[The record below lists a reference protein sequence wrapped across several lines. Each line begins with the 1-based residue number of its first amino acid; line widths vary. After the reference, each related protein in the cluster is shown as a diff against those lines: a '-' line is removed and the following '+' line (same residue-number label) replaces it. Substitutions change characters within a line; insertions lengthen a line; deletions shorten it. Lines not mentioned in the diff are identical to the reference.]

1 MNARADQPTNLNYL
15 SPLGFKFTLRRSPTV
30 NYFCQSV
37 DIPAISMTPVNT
49 PTPVGTLI
57 RPGDKIVYEPLTL
70 SFRVDEDMKNYIEIV
85 NWIEGLGHP
94 NSLQQTRDL
103 SRASPL
109 ASGGN
114 VGSMLTLTSDATLTV
129 LTSHK
134 NAGLNAFF
142 SDVFPTSLSALR
154 FTSMANDVEYLEA
167 TATFSYRK
175 YTLERI

>member
-49 PTPVGTLI
+49 PTPLGTLV

-134 NAGLNAFF
+134 NPGLNAFF

-154 FTSMANDVEYLEA
+154 FTSMSNDVEYLEA

>member
-1 MNARADQPTNLNYL
+1 MNALVEQPTNLNYL
-15 SPLGFKFTLRRSPTV
+15 SPLGFKFTLRRLPMV

-37 DIPAISMTPVNT
+37 DIPAISMTPINT

-57 RPGDKIVYEPLTL
+57 RPGDKLVYDPLTIT
-70 SFRVDEDMKNYIEIV
+70 FRVDEDMKNYIEMV
-85 NWIEGLGHP
+85 NWLEGLGHP
-94 NSLQQTRDL
+94 TSLQQTRDL
-103 SRASPL
+103 SRSSPISTQ
-109 ASGGN
+109 AN
-114 VGSMLTLTSDATLTV
+114 VGSMQTLVSDATLTI

-134 NAGLNAFF
+134 NPGLNAFF

-154 FTSMANDVEYLEA
+154 FNSMANDVDYLEA

>member
-1 MNARADQPTNLNYL
+1 MNARVDQPTNLNYL

-57 RPGDKIVYEPLTL
+57 RPGDKLIYDPLTL
-70 SFRVDEDMKNYIEIV
+70 TFRVDEDMKNYIEIV

-103 SRASPL
+103 SRSSPL
-109 ASGGN
+109 SNPSN

-134 NAGLNAFF
+134 NPGLNAFF